1 MATPLDSSDMDMF
14 TDGSSFVRNG
24 KQEAGYTVVISEL
37 VLEAKFLP
45 PSTSAHLA

>member
-1 MATPLDSSDMDMF
+1 MATPLDNSDMDTF

-24 KQEAGYTVVISEL
+24 KQEAGYTVVISEQ